1 MWEKGMFFLSLVAYS
16 FAIAITT
23 AYIAIIVINGYNA
36 LGFPLWQ
43 TVIVSRLIPHQ
54 YLILYGIAY
63 ILEPLAGQVCFREV
77 YMLFVFSGKAPHSIA
92 KPKEQ

>member
-36 LGFPLWQ
+36 LGFPL
-43 TVIVSRLIPHQ
+43 
-54 YLILYGIAY
+54 
-63 ILEPLAGQVCFREV
+63 
-77 YMLFVFSGKAPHSIA
+77 
-92 KPKEQ
+92 